1 MTGVSWGDVP
11 TWLAVAVV
19 VGAVGGGVALGQ
31 LRQQGNVIKGEF
43 ERNKK
48 RDDLLDGQLHELEQR
63 TRIIERQQAELVE
76 FTWST
81 EPAPSRCRA
90 R

>member
-1 MTGVSWGDVP
+1 VTEVSWGDVP

-63 TRIIERQQAELVE
+63 THIIERQQAELVE

-81 EPAPSRCRA
+81 EHAPSRCRA